1 MNQFS
6 QSTYNNEPNY
16 AYKRYAYKK
25 HVCKDAYANVDN
37 ITYDDKH
44 NPPNTIVIR
53 NDYAN
58 TTLITKVKH

>member
-16 AYKRYAYKK
+16 AYKK
-25 HVCKDAYANVDN
+25 HVYKDVYANVDN

-53 NDYAN
+53 KD
-58 TTLITKVKH
+58 L